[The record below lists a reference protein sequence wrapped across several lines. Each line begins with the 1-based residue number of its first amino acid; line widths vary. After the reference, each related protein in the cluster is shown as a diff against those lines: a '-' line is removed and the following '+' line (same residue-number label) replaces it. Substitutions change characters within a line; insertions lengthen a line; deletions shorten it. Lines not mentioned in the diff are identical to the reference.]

1 MKIREF
7 QTSLADHLNAV
18 EELVQGGCRAIAED
32 AMNVISEVETQL
44 QTAGGV
50 AITTRPRRK
59 LRTLAQRF
67 RRMCAGIPPKV
78 RSDAAEFGQ
87 SRVQRGQTAADMR

>member
-1 MKIREF
+1 MTIFEF
-7 QTSLADHLNAV
+7 QKVIEQALNGV
-18 EELVQGGCRAIAED
+18 EALVQGGCRAIAED

-78 RSDAAEFGQ
+78 RSVPAEFGQ